1 MSEGCAGQKH
11 ICAWLEK
18 IGEGGMGTD
27 RRLLSKTLGS
37 LRATVPGAELES
49 ERLEEL

>member
-11 ICAWLEK
+11 IRAWLEK

-27 RRLLSKTLGS
+27 RRLSKTLGS
-37 LRATVPGAELES
+37 LRATIPGAELES